1 MSKIQSSAEH
11 LTLNADGSSK
21 DIKFQANGVEKASI
35 SSAGAFTST
44 TIDAT
49 KLTGNLPAVNASA
62 LTNLTAANLTGALP
76 AISGASLTNIPPQG
90 RKNILINGDFRIN
103 QRGLTASS
111 VAVTNGAFNI
121 DRAKNYLVGVSGT
134 VALGDAEAVNGTYE
148 TPLKYTAGSTASGR
162 IGVYQTVEDYHF
174 GETLT
179 ASAWVKSDNANARI
193 VAYDGST
200 TTSSNTHTGGGG
212 WELLKV
218 TFSQRTNASQLY
230 IWTAIISA
238 TVGSVSIASGDYIFI
253 TKFQCE
259 RGSVATE
266 FERLTNAEQL
276 ALCQRYYQ
284 RIGGVS
290 RTSYGTLTAHTDTS
304 GHCPLRFM
312 TTMRASP
319 SQTTSATNLFYI
331 TGDGQNQTVSSGQ
344 TFGTEGINPNGVTI
358 GVTGSSLGS
367 GKSYWFNTTN
377 ADGFIAWEAEI

>member
-1 MSKIQSSAEH
+1 MAKVKITGHASGSGV
-11 LTLNADGSSK
+11 LTITAPN
-21 DIKFQANGVEKASI
+21 
-35 SSAGAFTST
+35 TST
-44 TIDAT
+44 DRTVTLPDSTGTLLDTTSGLDAT
-49 KLTGNLPAVNASA
+49 KLSGNLPA
-62 LTNLTAANLTGALP
+62 L
-76 AISGASLTNIPPQG
+76 SGASLTNIPPQG
-90 RKNILINGDFRIN
+90 RKNIIINGDFRTN
-103 QRGLTASS
+103 QYGLTAST

-121 DRAKNYLVGVSGT
+121 DRAKNYLVGLSGT

-162 IGVYQTVEDYHF
+162 IGLYQTVEDYHL

-238 TVGSVSIASGDYIFI
+238 TVGSVSVASGDYIFI

-276 ALCQRYYQ
+276 ALCQRYYTTSFNT
-284 RIGGVS
+284 GATHADNAHEGVVS
-290 RTSYGTLTAHTDTS
+290 AAMAYSAATATVSSMAFPVKMRTSPSLTIYGRNAGTGNYAIYKSQTWTATTTANNGTNESFISLYLQPAGGGLTAHYSYQTS
-304 GHCPLRFM
+304 GH
-312 TTMRASP
+312 
-319 SQTTSATNLFYI
+319 Y
-331 TGDGQNQTVSSGQ
+331 D
-344 TFGTEGINPNGVTI
+344 
-358 GVTGSSLGS
+358 
-367 GKSYWFNTTN
+367 
-377 ADGFIAWEAEI
+377 ADAEI